1 MTKRKIINQVKNS
14 IKKMIRSKPVIFKQ
28 GKNPVELTTTQRSFI
43 VWNAKRLG
51 ISQEESQERYFA
63 SWRSIIGGH
72 GGPAYRLYNDL
83 TYSFFNVFYSDNGD
97 EIYTAYERHSYMHF
111 LRMLSYEE
119 PQWGEDNLIIRHLAN
134 YTTVDILDYGCGLAQ
149 SSRSLADYLKNI
161 GKTVRLFLVDIP
173 TVRKEFLLWLGEQSG
188 IETVF
193 YDCTI
198 SSPIPKLPNCDIC
211 IATEFFEHVFD
222 PLKYFN
228 EMHNALQKNA
238 LFITNVADHHKEFM
252 HVSPSLQVLRN
263 RIQELNYEVL
273 KENQILRKR

>member
-1 MTKRKIINQVKNS
+1 MINRVKNS
-14 IKKMIRSKPVIFKQ
+14 IKKIIRSRLIFRE
-28 GKNPVELTTTQRSFI
+28 GKNPDKLTNTQRSFL
-43 VWNAKRLG
+43 VWNAIRLG

-63 SWRSIIGGH
+63 SWRSIIDGH
-72 GGPAYRLYNDL
+72 GGAAYRLYNDL

-111 LRMLSYEE
+111 LRMLSYDE
-119 PQWGEDNLIIRHLAN
+119 PQLSEDNLIIQHLDQ
-134 YTTVDILDYGCGLAQ
+134 YSKIDILDYGCGLAQ
-149 SSRSLADYLKNI
+149 SSRSLASYMKKK

-173 TVRKEFLLWLGEQSG
+173 TIRKEFLLWLGEQSG

-198 SSPIPKLPNCDIC
+198 NSPIPKLPNCNVC

-228 EMHNALQKNA
+228 EMHNALYKDG
-238 LFITNVADHHKEFM
+238 LFITNIADHHKEFM

-263 RIQELNYEVL
+263 RIQELDYEVL